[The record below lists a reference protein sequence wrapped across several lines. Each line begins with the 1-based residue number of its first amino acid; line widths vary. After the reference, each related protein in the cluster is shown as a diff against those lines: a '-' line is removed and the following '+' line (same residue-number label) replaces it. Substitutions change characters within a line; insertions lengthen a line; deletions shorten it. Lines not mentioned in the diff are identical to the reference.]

1 MEDLDRC
8 WVVVKGCDGRG
19 SCSLKNDLDG
29 GLVNGYWSLGTE
41 SAMFLR
47 VDQSE
52 TDQTNFKGM
61 TEILETISPIKIELP
76 LPPDDSNTNL
86 NRLVSGSM
94 EHSMSKQAGWRDLI
108 WAMG

>member
-41 SAMFLR
+41 SATSSIA
-47 VDQSE
+47 V
-52 TDQTNFKGM
+52 T
-61 TEILETISPIKIELP
+61 LEFWNCESRAFW
-76 LPPDDSNTNL
+76 DSS
-86 NRLVSGSM
+86 V
-94 EHSMSKQAGWRDLI
+94 
-108 WAMG
+108 

>member
-52 TDQTNFKGM
+52 TDQSARR
-61 TEILETISPIKIELP
+61 LQHQPQ
-76 LPPDDSNTNL
+76 PPHL
-86 NRLVSGSM
+86 SGSM
-94 EHSMSKQAGWRDLI
+94 EHSMSKEAGWRDLI